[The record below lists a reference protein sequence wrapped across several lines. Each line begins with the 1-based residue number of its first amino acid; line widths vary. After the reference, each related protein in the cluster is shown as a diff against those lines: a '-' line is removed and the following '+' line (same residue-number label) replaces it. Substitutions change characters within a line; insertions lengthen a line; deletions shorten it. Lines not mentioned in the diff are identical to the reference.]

1 MALVKVNIEDFK
13 KRGRGILD
21 RLADKITDKVND
33 KIENAVED
41 VFGKALKKIGLS
53 DRLANQISSRF
64 GDSLTRGLED
74 DYFRTFSS
82 EINRVGGQANQ
93 QIKSN
98 FVSARES
105 AETTIDSISRASGNQ
120 KIDGLP
126 TLQYPSH
133 LGKYY
138 ITLKFKQY
146 QRPAPEV
153 RGTLPFKQAI
163 VLPISREI
171 RESFDIK
178 AGAEQTGTAGNIA
191 DAAAKLLEQG
201 NLDGAGQAA
210 LAIGYAKLVQDVAG
224 DAGPQLAQFT
234 GAAANPNL
242 QAIFSGVDLRQHRF
256 DWLFAPRNAQ
266 ESEELKKILKAL
278 KAYSLPAYSS
288 IGTAAL
294 SYPFLCQPS
303 IVPLTKTTTVKEGG
317 KDIVVDD
324 GSLIQFPPCLISN
337 VEINYSPQGLP
348 AFFQETNQPTL
359 IQLSI
364 TMLETEL
371 QTADRYGREGGD
383 RLRDTLDTFND
394 IGKETFGVDV
404 VGGVTAT
411 EQFFNEKLGL
421 SSNQEE

>member
-13 KRGRGILD
+13 KGGRGILD
-21 RLADKITDKVND
+21 RLADKITDKVSD

-105 AETTIDSISRASGNQ
+105 AETTIDSISRASSSQ

-146 QRPAPEV
+146 QRPAPEA
-153 RGTLPFKQAI
+153 RGTEIFKQAI

-178 AGAEQTGTAGNIA
+178 VGAQETGFAGNVA
-191 DAAAKLLEQG
+191 DAGRKLLDQG

-210 LAIGYAKLVQDVAG
+210 LAIGYAKLVQDANG
-224 DAGPQLAQFT
+224 GALGLLTQTT

-256 DWLFAPRNAQ
+256 DWLLAPRNAQ
-266 ESEELKKILKAL
+266 ESEELKNILNAL

-303 IVPLTKTTTVKEGG
+303 IVPFGDE
-317 KDIVVDD
+317 
-324 GSLIQFPPCLISN
+324 LIQFPPCLISN

-348 AFFQETNQPTL
+348 AFFQGTDGKPGQPTL

-371 QTADRYGREGGD
+371 QTADRYGRQGGD
-383 RLRDTLDTFND
+383 RLRDTLDAAND
-394 IGKETFGVDV
+394 IAKETTGIDLAQA
-404 VGGVTAT
+404 VTGF
-411 EQFFNEKLGL
+411 EQTLNENLGL
-421 SSNQEE
+421 PSNSEG

>member
-105 AETTIDSISRASGNQ
+105 AETTIDSISRASGN
-120 KIDGLP
+120 KSTDLP

-153 RGTLPFKQAI
+153 RGTEKFKQAI
-163 VLPISREI
+163 VLPISREL
-171 RESFDIK
+171 REGFDIK
-178 AGAEQTGTAGNIA
+178 VG
-191 DAAAKLLEQG
+191 
-201 NLDGAGQAA
+201 
-210 LAIGYAKLVQDVAG
+210 
-224 DAGPQLAQFT
+224 
-234 GAAANPNL
+234 
-242 QAIFSGVDLRQHRF
+242 
-256 DWLFAPRNAQ
+256 AQ
-266 ESEELKKILKAL
+266 E
-278 KAYSLPAYSS
+278 
-288 IGTAAL
+288 T
-294 SYPFLCQPS
+294 
-303 IVPLTKTTTVKEGG
+303 
-317 KDIVVDD
+317 
-324 GSLIQFPPCLISN
+324 
-337 VEINYSPQGLP
+337 
-348 AFFQETNQPTL
+348 
-359 IQLSI
+359 
-364 TMLETEL
+364 
-371 QTADRYGREGGD
+371 
-383 RLRDTLDTFND
+383 
-394 IGKETFGVDV
+394 
-404 VGGVTAT
+404 
-411 EQFFNEKLGL
+411 
-421 SSNQEE
+421 

>member
-13 KRGRGILD
+13 KGGRGILD
-21 RLADKITDKVND
+21 RLADKITDKVSD

-210 LAIGYAKLVQDVAG
+210 LAIGYAKLVQDANG
-224 DAGPQLAQFT
+224 GALGLLTQTT

-256 DWLFAPRNAQ
+256 DWLLAPRNAQ
-266 ESEELKKILKAL
+266 ESEELKNILNAL

-303 IVPLTKTTTVKEGG
+303 IVPFGDE
-317 KDIVVDD
+317 
-324 GSLIQFPPCLISN
+324 LIQFPPCLISN

-348 AFFQETNQPTL
+348 AFFQGTDGKPGQPTL

-383 RLRDTLDTFND
+383 RLRDTIDTFND

-404 VGGVTAT
+404 LGGVRAG
-411 EQFFNEKLGL
+411 EQFLNETLGL
-421 SSNQEE
+421 PSNSEG

>member
-13 KRGRGILD
+13 KGGRGILD
-21 RLADKITDKVND
+21 RLADKITDKVSD
-33 KIENAVED
+33 KIENSVED

-105 AETTIDSISRASGNQ
+105 AETTIDSISRASSN
-120 KIDGLP
+120 KITGLP

-153 RGTLPFKQAI
+153 IGELPFKQAI
-163 VLPISREI
+163 VLPISREL
-171 RESFDIK
+171 REGFDIRV
-178 AGAEQTGTAGNIA
+178 GAQETGFAGNVA
-191 DAAAKLLEQG
+191 DAAAKLLDQG

-210 LAIGYAKLVQDVAG
+210 LAIGYAKLVQDANGGALGLLTQTV
-224 DAGPQLAQFT
+224 

-242 QAIFSGVDLRQHRF
+242 QAIFSGVELRQHRF
-256 DWLFAPRNAQ
+256 DWLLAPRNAQ
-266 ESEELKKILKAL
+266 ESEELQKILKAL

-288 IGTAAL
+288 IGNAAL

-303 IVPLTKTTTVKEGG
+303 IVPFGDE
-317 KDIVVDD
+317 
-324 GSLIQFPPCLISN
+324 LIQFPPCLISN

-348 AFFQETNQPTL
+348 AFFQGTDEKSAGQPTL

-371 QTADRYGREGGD
+371 QTADRYGRQGGD
-383 RLRDTLDTFND
+383 RLREVVETGADILDEGTLTLTGGQYTLGDVVQGVT
-394 IGKETFGVDV
+394 ETFI
-404 VGGVTAT
+404 
-411 EQFFNEKLGL
+411 
-421 SSNQEE
+421 SPNQEE

>member
-210 LAIGYAKLVQDVAG
+210 LAIGYAKLVQDANGGALGLLTQTV
-224 DAGPQLAQFT
+224 

-256 DWLFAPRNAQ
+256 DWLLAPRNAQ
-266 ESEELKKILKAL
+266 ESEELQKILKAL

-303 IVPLTKTTTVKEGG
+303 IVPFGDE
-317 KDIVVDD
+317 
-324 GSLIQFPPCLISN
+324 LIQFPPCLISN

-371 QTADRYGREGGD
+371 QTADRYGRQGGD
-383 RLRDTLDTFND
+383 RLRDTLDTLND
-394 IGKETFGVDV
+394 IAKEAFDVDV
-404 VGGVTAT
+404 LGGVTAV
-411 EQFFNEKLGL
+411 EQTLNETLGL
-421 SSNQEE
+421 SSNSEG

>member
-13 KRGRGILD
+13 KGGRGILD
-21 RLADKITDKVND
+21 RLADKITDKVSD
-33 KIENAVED
+33 KIENSVED

-98 FVSARES
+98 FVKANES
-105 AETTIDSISRASGNQ
+105 AETTIDSISRASNSQ
-120 KIDGLP
+120 KVDGLP

-138 ITLKFKQY
+138 ITLKFREY

-171 RESFDIK
+171 REGFDIRV
-178 AGAEQTGTAGNIA
+178 GAQETGFAGNVA
-191 DAAAKLLEQG
+191 DAAAKLLDQG

-210 LAIGYAKLVQDVAG
+210 LAIGYASLVQDAGG
-224 DAGPQLAQFT
+224 DAGRLLAQFT

-242 QAIFSGVDLRQHRF
+242 QAIFSGVELRQHRF
-256 DWLFAPRNAQ
+256 DWLLAPRNAQ
-266 ESEELKKILKAL
+266 ESEELQRILKAL

-303 IVPLTKTTTVKEGG
+303 IEPLTKTKITDEGE
-317 KDIVVDD
+317 VVDD
-324 GSLIQFPPCLISN
+324 SLIQFPPCLIN
-337 VEINYSPQGLP
+337 NIEINYSPQGLP
-348 AFFQETNQPTL
+348 AFFEGTNQPTL

-383 RLRDTLDTFND
+383 RLRDTLGTAND
-394 IGKETFGVDV
+394 IGKEAFDVDV
-404 VGGVTAT
+404 VGGVTAI
-411 EQFFNEKLGL
+411 EQFLNEKSGL

>member
-146 QRPAPEV
+146 QRPAPEA
-153 RGTLPFKQAI
+153 RGTEIFKQAI

-178 AGAEQTGTAGNIA
+178 VGAQETGFAGNVA
-191 DAAAKLLEQG
+191 DAGRKLLDQG

-210 LAIGYAKLVQDVAG
+210 LAIGYAKLVQDANGGALGLLTQTV
-224 DAGPQLAQFT
+224 

-242 QAIFSGVDLRQHRF
+242 QAIFSGVELRQHRF
-256 DWLFAPRNAQ
+256 DWLLAPRNAQ
-266 ESEELKKILKAL
+266 ESEELKNILNAL

-303 IVPLTKTTTVKEGG
+303 IVPFGDE
-317 KDIVVDD
+317 
-324 GSLIQFPPCLISN
+324 LIQFPPCLISN

-348 AFFQETNQPTL
+348 AFFQGTDGKPGQPTL

-371 QTADRYGREGGD
+371 QTADRYGRQGGD
-383 RLRDTLDTFND
+383 RLRDTLDAAND
-394 IGKETFGVDV
+394 IAKETTGIDLAQA
-404 VGGVTAT
+404 VTGF
-411 EQFFNEKLGL
+411 EQTLNETLGL
-421 SSNQEE
+421 PSNSEG

>member
-13 KRGRGILD
+13 KGGRGILD
-21 RLADKITDKVND
+21 RLADKITDKVSD
-33 KIENAVED
+33 KIENSVED

-98 FVSARES
+98 FVKANES
-105 AETTIDSISRASGNQ
+105 AETTIDSISRASNSQ

-153 RGTLPFKQAI
+153 RGELPFKQAI
-163 VLPISREI
+163 VLPISREV
-171 RESFDIK
+171 REGFDIRV
-178 AGAEQTGTAGNIA
+178 GAQESGTAGNIA
-191 DAAAKLLEQG
+191 DTAAKLLDQG

-210 LAIGYAKLVQDVAG
+210 LAIGYASLVQDVAG
-224 DAGPQLAQFT
+224 DAGRLLAQFT

-242 QAIFSGVDLRQHRF
+242 QAIFSGVELRQHRF
-256 DWLFAPRNAQ
+256 DWLLAPRNAQ
-266 ESEELKKILKAL
+266 ESEELQRILKAL

-294 SYPFLCQPS
+294 SYPFLCQPT
-303 IVPLTKTTTVKEGG
+303 IEPLGDE
-317 KDIVVDD
+317 
-324 GSLIQFPPCLISN
+324 LIQFPPCLIN
-337 VEINYSPQGLP
+337 NIEINYSPQGLP
-348 AFFQETNQPTL
+348 AFFEGTKLPTL

-371 QTADRYGREGGD
+371 QTSDRYGRVGGD
-383 RLRDTLDTFND
+383 RLREVL
-394 IGKETFGVDV
+394 ETGADV
-404 VGGVTAT
+404 VDDVALAVSGGTTSAGDLVEGAREIVTSVI
-411 EQFFNEKLGL
+411 GP
-421 SSNQEE
+421 NQEE